1 MFSTEMNVLE
11 HFQSVVSGSA
21 DEESSDMKGND
32 SFTFKAVMNM
42 GFKENEKTTLCVL
55 TSFEGETKIQT
66 RFEFIF
72 LQSSFIMFHSF
83 SLAI

>member
-21 DEESSDMKGND
+21 DEESSDMKGNY

-55 TSFEGETKIQT
+55 TSFEGETIQT